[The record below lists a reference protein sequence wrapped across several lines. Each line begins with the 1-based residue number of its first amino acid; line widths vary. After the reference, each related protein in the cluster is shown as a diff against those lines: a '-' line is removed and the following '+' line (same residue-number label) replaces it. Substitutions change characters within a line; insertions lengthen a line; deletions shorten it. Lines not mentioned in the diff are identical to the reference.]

1 MEECRGYV
9 SHIVYRNDDNA
20 YTVFEIVSGGD
31 SVTCT
36 GIILSISVGES
47 CRVTGRFV
55 NHPVYG
61 RQMKVDS
68 FEPAPPEDTEAV
80 FRYLS
85 SGAVK
90 GIGEG
95 LAKRI
100 IRMFGDETMD
110 VLEQQPERL
119 SEVKGISD
127 RMAREIAAQVEGK
140 RDERSA
146 MIFLQKY
153 GIPARQAMKI
163 WQTYG
168 MELYGVMRENPYKLA
183 EDIRGIGF
191 ATADGIASRL
201 GIRADSDFRIRSG
214 LLYVLS
220 LALREGN
227 SYLPEELLTR
237 RTAALLRVDENEINM
252 QLGNLAID
260 GKVRICRKKASD
272 PDDGTQKEDVEVYL
286 PAAYRQEQEIAG
298 MLLDIASAKTA
309 ADDEKETLEQ
319 IQQIEKQ
326 EGIVLDDLQR
336 KAVLMAAQKP
346 VLILSGGPGT
356 GKTTTINT
364 IIRLLHKRNMQILLA
379 APTGRAAKR
388 MSEASGYEAMTIHR
402 LLGVRSV
409 RKDGAEG
416 EGEDYAFFEKD
427 EDDPLEAD
435 AIIIDE
441 MSMVDMYLFYS
452 LLRAVRPGTRMILVG
467 DVNQLPSVGPG
478 KILRDLINSG
488 KFCTVILHK
497 IFRQAQE
504 SDIVMNAHRIL
515 HGEDIRTDNHSR
527 DFFFLERDSVPVI
540 YKHIVLLIR
549 QMLPKYV
556 GCDTQEI
563 QVLTPMRK
571 GSLGVIR
578 LNEVLQAV
586 LNPPDGKKNE
596 CTRQDTVFR
605 EGDKVMQIRNNYQL
619 EWEVRGNF
627 GMPLD
632 RGTGVFNG
640 DFGKITQIDSSAE
653 TVEVCFDGD
662 RMVTY
667 TFSEL
672 DDLEPAYAITV
683 HKSQGSEYPAVIMP
697 LLGGPSGL
705 FNRNLLYTAI
715 TRARKCVVI
724 LGSRQAIRGMEDN
737 VRQYTRYTGLEERL
751 HELSEFKNYR
761 GQDAGPVFSQTLPG
775 V

>member
-1 MEECRGYV
+1 MEELRGYV
-9 SHIVYRNDDNA
+9 SHIVYRNEENA
-20 YTVFEIVSGGD
+20 YTVFEFVSGGEQI
-31 SVTCT
+31 TCT
-36 GIILSISVGES
+36 GVVLSINVGES
-47 CRVTGRFV
+47 CRITGRFV

-61 RQMKVDS
+61 EQLKLDS
-68 FEPAPPEDTEAV
+68 FVPAPPEDTEAV

-100 IRMFGDETMD
+100 IRAFGDDTMD
-110 VLEQQPERL
+110 VLEKQPERL
-119 SEVKGISD
+119 AEVKGISE
-127 RMAREIAAQVEGK
+127 RMAREIAVQVEGK

-153 GIPARQAMKI
+153 GISAGQSMKI

-168 MELYGVMRENPYKLA
+168 MEMYSIMRENPYRLA

-214 LLYVLS
+214 LLYMLS

-227 SYLPEELLTR
+227 SYLPQDILVR
-237 RTAALLRVDENEINM
+237 RTAQLLQLDEGDVLI
-252 QLGNLAID
+252 QLGNIAID
-260 GKVRICRKKASD
+260 GKVRIRRKPQEEDNS
-272 PDDGTQKEDVEVYL
+272 EDVEVYL
-286 PAAYRQEQEIAG
+286 PGAYREEQEIAD
-298 MLLDIASAKTA
+298 MLLDIAAAKPA
-309 ADDEKETLEQ
+309 ADDEEETERQ
-319 IQQIEKQ
+319 IQALEKE
-326 EGIVLDDLQR
+326 EGIILDDLQR
-336 KAVLMAAQKP
+336 KAVMMAAQKP

-364 IIRLLHKRNMQILLA
+364 IIRLLHARNMRIVLA

-409 RKDGAEG
+409 RKDDAEG
-416 EGEDYAFFEKD
+416 GAGDEDYAFFEKD

-435 AIIIDE
+435 AVIIDE
-441 MSMVDMYLFYS
+441 MSMVDMHLFYS

-478 KILRDLINSG
+478 KVLRDLIDSG
-488 KFCTVILHK
+488 MFCTVILHK

-515 HGEDIRTDNHSR
+515 HGADIRTDNHSR
-527 DFFFLERDSVPVI
+527 DFFFLERDKVPVI
-540 YKHIVLLIR
+540 YKHMVLLIR
-549 QMLPKYV
+549 QMLPGYV
-556 GCDTQEI
+556 GCDPMDI

-571 GSLGVIR
+571 GSLGVLK

-586 LNPPDGKKNE
+586 LNPPSESKNE
-596 CTRQDTVFR
+596 CVRQDTLFR

-627 GMPLD
+627 GMPIE
-632 RGTGVFNG
+632 RGTGIFNG
-640 DFGKITQIDSSAE
+640 DFGKITKIDSASE
-653 TVEVCFDGD
+653 MVEVCFDGD
-662 RMVTY
+662 RVVDY
-667 TFSEL
+667 AFSEL

-724 LGSRQAIRGMEDN
+724 LGSRQAVRAMEDN

-761 GQDAGPVFSQTLPG
+761 GQDAGPLLSQTLPR